1 MSLRNKL
8 LDAIAGRVK
17 NVAYQESSNRIH
29 VSALCSAYE
38 NLFAQVRPVVNKL
51 KEVVPYAV
59 NESGVVLNLRKAPEL
74 EALMATPNEKMS
86 YLDFM
91 DTVFVSWLTLS
102 EVNIHVHKDK
112 RGNVFGYSGLP
123 AGCRIPAGIWGGE
136 TDKFEF
142 IGSAGELTTLYPDD
156 VITLRFSRSPL
167 NVDKGISPASSA
179 FVWSQIDDLMAQYQ
193 KAFLENGA
201 VPAHITII
209 RAKSREDYEK
219 KRHSL
224 ERGLSGAR
232 NKNKTV
238 YIWRQQLDDGSTDD
252 EMEVKT
258 IQGSNSSLAIK
269 ELVSVVDDRLNK
281 VYGVSNFI
289 LGNDSSAK
297 YDNAEQTMLRF
308 VKDVIYPMLVDFW
321 DKFQHEL
328 NRVTGGLGYA
338 ITFDM
343 EIPELT
349 DRAKVKAETKN
360 IQVDAVLKLI
370 NGGAQASEVLTALD
384 LGKEW
389 LPAANS
395 MVKTAEAAREAAIA
409 MPAYEPLYFDSKKND
424 QHDHKCLDHDH
435 SDDALYQPVFGA
447 NEQLEKK
454 IYNALMDMAEEIAA
468 NNPDLS
474 VDDVKA
480 QITSIMV
487 QQGNKGANAGA
498 KRIAALLSGKDPI
511 KAEIV
516 KMIKDNGFQVS
527 STFES
532 RIANRVDRL
541 VRNFEGYTKQVVAST
556 LIRAEEE
563 ALSASEI
570 KKALSE
576 VMPRGRAATI
586 ARSETRYA
594 FQTARLDTDQA
605 IADKYGF
612 RVKLVWNTEMD
623 ARTCDVCAA
632 MNGTETYLGK
642 SFSDTA
648 VTKDGTIVGWEQS
661 SWNDYGRE
669 PNAHVNCR
677 CTFDEVFE

>member
-1 MSLRNKL
+1 MSLKNKL
-8 LDAIAGRVK
+8 LDAIAGRMK
-17 NVAYQESSNRIH
+17 NIAYQESSNRIH

-74 EALMATPNEKMS
+74 EALMVTPNEKMS

-112 RGNVFGYSGLP
+112 RGNVFGYSVLP

-142 IGSAGELTTLYPDD
+142 ISSTGEITTLYPDD

-167 NVDKGISPASSA
+167 NVDQGISPASSA

-209 RAKSREDYEK
+209 RARSREDYEK

-238 YIWRQQLDDGSTDD
+238 YIWRQQLDDGSTGD

-395 MVKTAEAAREAAIA
+395 MVKTAEAAREAAVA
-409 MPAYEPLYFDSKKND
+409 MSAYEPLYFDSKKND

-454 IYNALMDMAEEIAA
+454 IYSALMDMAEEIAA

-527 STFES
+527 ATFES

-556 LIRAEEE
+556 LVRAEEE

-623 ARTCDVCAA
+623 DRTCDVCAA

-642 SFSDTA
+642 AFSDTA
-648 VTKDGTIVGWEQS
+648 MTKDGTIVGWEQS